1 MRGRALRSALN
12 AQEIS
17 HMFATTM
24 TLDALRQF
32 YRDGGTVADVVDAV
46 LDRIASGSGPHAWIH
61 VEARAELHTRARE
74 LEQRR
79 RAGQSLPLFGV
90 PYGAKDNID
99 AAGMPATAACPAF
112 SHLPARSAR
121 VVEWLSEAG
130 AICIGKTNLDQFA
143 TGLNGTRSPY
153 GICHAI
159 GNAQYISGG
168 SSSGSAVAV
177 AAGHVAFTLGT
188 DTGGSGRIPAGFNGI
203 VGLKPSVGRVST
215 VGLVPNCPSIDCVS
229 IFANVI
235 GDAQAVLAVL
245 DRFDPEDPFAR
256 PGDRGRDAQLTKDF
270 AFGRLA
276 SEAVETFGAPE
287 CRELYETACTRLT
300 RSGGRPVEIDFSPFL
315 EAGRMLFDGPW
326 IAERAGS
333 LASFLAAHPDAV
345 LPEIASVLA
354 AAKRITAADVFA
366 AQRQLLRLR
375 RTVDELLTSVGTIM
389 APTAPRPFLIDELR
403 AEPIAANSR
412 VGYYTHA
419 ANLLDLCAI
428 SVPNTVT
435 ASGVDM
441 GVTFFGGAWQDEGIA
456 AIAARFVATNA

>member
-1 MRGRALRSALN
+1 
-12 AQEIS
+12 
-17 HMFATTM
+17 MFATTM

-32 YRDGGTVADVVDAV
+32 YRGGGSVADVVEAA
-46 LDRIASGSGPHAWIH
+46 LDRIASGRGPHAWIH
-61 VEARAELHTRARE
+61 VEPRAELHERAGE
-74 LEQRR
+74 LERR
-79 RAGQSLPLFGV
+79 HRAGEPLPLFGV
-90 PYGAKDNID
+90 PFGVKDNID
-99 AAGMPATAACPAF
+99 AAGMPTTAACPEF
-112 SHLPARSAR
+112 SHVPARSAR
-121 VVEWLSEAG
+121 AVEWLSEAG

-153 GICHAI
+153 GVCHAI
-159 GNAQYISGG
+159 GSARYISGG

-203 VGLKPSVGRVST
+203 IGLKPSVGRVST

-235 GDAQAVLAVL
+235 GDAQAVLAAI
-245 DRFDPEDPFAR
+245 DRFDPEDPFSR
-256 PGDRGRDAQLTKDF
+256 PGDRGGARPPAEDF
-270 AFGRLA
+270 VFGRLA
-276 SEAVETFGAPE
+276 GEDVETFGAPE
-287 CRELYETACTRLT
+287 CRELYETACARLVAT
-300 RSGGRPVEIDFSPFL
+300 GGQPVEIDFSPFL

-366 AQRQLLRLR
+366 AQRQLLLLR
-375 RTVDELLTSVGTIM
+375 RRVDGLLTRVATIM
-389 APTAPRPFLIDELR
+389 VPTAPRPFLIDELR

-412 VGYYTHA
+412 AGYYTHA
-419 ANLLDLCAI
+419 ANLLDLCAM
-428 SVPNTVT
+428 SVPNAVT

-441 GVTFFGGAWQDEGIA
+441 GITFLGGAWQDESIA
-456 AIAARFVATNA
+456 AIAARFVAALA